1 MSKRYPS
8 GRLFTT
14 WAAWEDYS
22 AVGDFGDPDDTHYRE
37 GIYVGYRYFDS
48 TGTAPLLPFGFGLGY
63 TSFELAEPTVT
74 IDGSRVIARVRV
86 TNTGGRAGKEVVQVY
101 VSVPPGRLD
110 QPYQALAGFGKSA
123 ELAPGE
129 CQEVAVVNV
138 SVLSKAIAFKC
149 PAASKW
155 IPPLI
160 NTPFFAAFPIAVT
173 TATGVE
179 TTKAQGQPTTN
190 TANP

>member
-1 MSKRYPS
+1 MADVMVINSFSFLPYVTMSV
-8 GRLFTT
+8 T
-14 WAAWEDYS
+14 A
-22 AVGDFGDPDDTHYRE
+22 
-37 GIYVGYRYFDS
+37 GI
-48 TGTAPLLPFGFGLGY
+48 PL
-63 TSFELAEPTVT
+63 
-74 IDGSRVIARVRV
+74 
-86 TNTGGRAGKEVVQVY
+86 
-101 VSVPPGRLD
+101 
-110 QPYQALAGFGKSA
+110 
-123 ELAPGE
+123 
-129 CQEVAVVNV
+129 VNV
-138 SVLSKAIAFKC
+138 PVLSKAIAFKC